1 MAIGEENQQ
10 VECKKDDVLVPLL
23 EEKGKKGFKS
33 EFNGGSFLGSV
44 FNLSTTIVGAGIM
57 ALPATMKV
65 LGLGLGISIIIFMAV
80 LANFSID
87 ILLRFSRGGGSNSY
101 GGVMGDAFG
110 TCGRRLLQVCVL
122 INNIGI
128 LVVYMIIIG
137 DVLSGTTSDG
147 VHHPGVLEGWFGEQ
161 WWTGRRFV
169 LLAITLVVFAPLGF
183 FKRIDSL
190 RHTSALAVALAV
202 LFLVITAAITIFKL
216 FTGSIEMPRFLP
228 DVTDISSVWRLFTV
242 VPVIVTAYI
251 CHFNV
256 HSIENEL
263 RDPSQMRSVVRASL
277 SLCSIIYIMTS
288 LFGYLLF
295 GDSTLDDV
303 LANFDSNLGVPYSYV
318 LNDAVRVSYAL
329 HLMLVF
335 PILFYPLRVNVD
347 GLFCPSA
354 RPLDSEKWRFA
365 FINFTLIFVVF
376 VLANFIPSIWD
387 AFQFSGATAAVSLG
401 FILPAAIAL
410 KDAPGIATKTD
421 KILSV
426 FMIFLAVSSNA
437 VAIYSDA
444 CAVFQ
449 KNASPKE

>member
-1 MAIGEENQQ
+1 M
-10 VECKKDDVLVPLL
+10 
-23 EEKGKKGFKS
+23 
-33 EFNGGSFLGSV
+33 
-44 FNLSTTIVGAGIM
+44 
-57 ALPATMKV
+57 
-65 LGLGLGISIIIFMAV
+65 
-80 LANFSID
+80 
-87 ILLRFSRGGGSNSY
+87 
-101 GGVMGDAFG
+101 
-110 TCGRRLLQVCVL
+110 
-122 INNIGI
+122 
-128 LVVYMIIIG
+128 
-137 DVLSGTTSDG
+137 
-147 VHHPGVLEGWFGEQ
+147 
-161 WWTGRRFV
+161 
-169 LLAITLVVFAPLGF
+169 
-183 FKRIDSL
+183 